1 MARSTVSRRP
11 AFVSPTKP
19 DSLHHAVE
27 HLAVVDLD
35 HVVAALDAQR
45 LQRVGR
51 QHADLGVGGDVVRAH
66 RVGVELGELAE
77 AAGAR
82 LLVAPHGADG
92 VAAEGL
98 GQALEVLGHVAGE
111 RRGQVVAQRQ
121 PLLVLVLEREH
132 ALVGPVLVGQ
142 ELAQRIGVLDG
153 RRLQRLEAVALVHLA
168 GSCPACG
175 CVARIS
181 SAGVS
186 RKPLGSRAQV
196 GGPVFLFD
204 LAMAIEKP
212 LEFAGA
218 YSRSAPARKALPA
231 ASEGVRARVSDPPGQ
246 IPLRNIDVGGT
257 VPALR

>member
-1 MARSTVSRRP
+1 MRPLPSSMATPLRAQP
-11 AFVSPTKP
+11 
-19 DSLHHAVE
+19 VE
-27 HLAVVDLD
+27 LVDGAQHGEPLGRVGLGDRIDADAGQHPVQHLAVVDLD
-35 HVVAALDAQR
+35 HVLAARDAQR

-51 QHADLGVGGDVVRAH
+51 QHADLGVGGDVVGAH

-98 GQALEVLGHVAGE
+98 GQLVEVLGHVAGE

-153 RRLQRLEAVALVHLA
+153 RRLQRLEAVGLVHLA
-168 GSCPACG
+168 DDGQHAAG
-175 CVARIS
+175 AAHLVRGRVAQ
-181 SAGVS
+181 APGQS
-186 RKPLGSRAQV
+186 RLGSRIAV
-196 GGPVFLFD
+196 RFGHRVREVAEIL
-204 LAMAIEKP
+204 
-212 LEFAGA
+212 GA
-218 YSRSAPARKALPA
+218 YNRSVGPRK
-231 ASEGVRARVSDPPGQ
+231 ARVSGVR
-246 IPLRNIDVGGT
+246 PLAKDLAI
-257 VPALR
+257 